1 MLGGKKFHPEAQTN
15 NSHSDAHNQWS
26 RQQTTLWVLCRW
38 HRRLKKW
45 WKKGFEWQEWHP
57 SRSSGA
63 LLATLSRNK
72 SKLSFFKPDLGNL
85 LRPNASQKDRKKRTI
100 QGPIIRQTEKTYYSG
115 TDHWQLLS
123 LLRLSLSKQQQSLI
137 NHLGQIDFNYIAMLS
152 GKSSGWDGND
162 LISGK
167 NDYNRF
173 KFCINSPFAVSFW
186 KEEGIIGWILKKHS
200 PYEM

>member
-1 MLGGKKFHPEAQTN
+1 MRSEGLKHAHHTKPSSCRGDRKSSIESQIRWGARNKPSQTPSWQFKRGDIFGKKFHPEAQNN

-72 SKLSFFKPDLGNL
+72 SKLSFFKPGLGNPL
-85 LRPNASQKDRKKRTI
+85 CPNASQKDRKNV
-100 QGPIIRQTEKTYYSG
+100 
-115 TDHWQLLS
+115 
-123 LLRLSLSKQQQSLI
+123 LLR
-137 NHLGQIDFNYIAMLS
+137 D
-152 GKSSGWDGND
+152 
-162 LISGK
+162 
-167 NDYNRF
+167 R
-173 KFCINSPFAVSFW
+173 
-186 KEEGIIGWILKKHS
+186 
-200 PYEM
+200 

>member
-1 MLGGKKFHPEAQTN
+1 MRSEGAKHAPYTKPSSWRGDGKSSIDSQIRWGVRNKPNQTPSWQFGRGDIFGKLGGKKFHPEAHTN

-85 LRPNASQKDRKKRTI
+85 VCPNASQRDRKKRTN
-100 QGPIIRQTEKTYYSG
+100 Q
-115 TDHWQLLS
+115 
-123 LLRLSLSKQQQSLI
+123 
-137 NHLGQIDFNYIAMLS
+137 GQIIYNSYLFFDCLFQNNNNH
-152 GKSSGWDGND
+152 W
-162 LISGK
+162 LIT
-167 NDYNRF
+167 
-173 KFCINSPFAVSFW
+173 
-186 KEEGIIGWILKKHS
+186 
-200 PYEM
+200 

>member
-1 MLGGKKFHPEAQTN
+1 MRSEGAIHAQHTKPSSCRRDRKTSTESRWGVRNRPNQTPSWQFGRGDIFGMLGGKKFHPEAQTN
-15 NSHSDAHNQWS
+15 NSHSDAHNQRS

-85 LRPNASQKDRKKRTI
+85 LGPNASQRDRKKLTI
-100 QGPIIRQTEKTYYSG
+100 QGPIIRQTEKNLLFRDNSYLFS
-115 TDHWQLLS
+115 DCLFQNNNNHW
-123 LLRLSLSKQQQSLI
+123 LI
-137 NHLGQIDFNYIAMLS
+137 T
-152 GKSSGWDGND
+152 
-162 LISGK
+162 
-167 NDYNRF
+167 
-173 KFCINSPFAVSFW
+173 
-186 KEEGIIGWILKKHS
+186 
-200 PYEM
+200 